1 MRFTEKSPSSAM
13 LRTSNAIHVRLSLIT
28 LLALTLSGL
37 LTGSVAAPIDSISGN
52 PDIVDR
58 SGSGLINPGARVGRS
73 DETSKRSP
81 AIVKHVKKPCD
92 GPICNHAAFYD

>member
-1 MRFTEKSPSSAM
+1 M
-13 LRTSNAIHVRLSLIT
+13 LIAFNAIHVRLPLIT
-28 LLALTLSGL
+28 LIALTLSCL
-37 LTGSVAAPIDSISGN
+37 VIGSVAAPIDSLSGK
-52 PDIVDR
+52 PELMDR
-58 SGSGLINPGARVGRS
+58 SGYGLTNPGARVGRS